1 MTAEPAAWQRILA
14 PYRHA
19 SVRAMLFLGY
29 SSGLPFLLVLV
40 TLGTRLKQAGIDR
53 STIGYFS
60 WVGLA
65 YSLKFFWSPVV
76 DRLRLPGLSAL
87 GQRRSWMILSQ
98 LGVMAGLS
106 LMAMANPAHS
116 AVHMAWLAIFTAL
129 FAATQDIALDA
140 YRIEVVD
147 AELQASM
154 VAAYQIGYQIAL
166 ISAGAGALI
175 LASAYGWTQAYFVM
189 AALMGIGIVTTLLVR
204 EPNRHIDRST
214 LAQEARVVAF
224 LERSAHWPEGL
235 RNAVAWLIGAV
246 VCPFIDFFVRNG
258 TAQALLILA
267 LVTTYRLNYMTM
279 GVMANPF
286 YLDLGFT
293 LVQIAAITKIYGV
306 LMSLSGAL
314 AAGVLVVRWGMAR
327 TLMLG
332 LLMLSGSNLFYAVM
346 AQVKADLW
354 WLTVAISFDNFG
366 NGIAGASFIAYMS
379 SLTNRA
385 YTATQYALFGTL
397 WSLPTKGLAG
407 FSGRIVDA
415 LGYRDFFIYTAVLGI
430 PAALLILNM
439 MRRPDLRLRVEDQ
452 QA

>member
-1 MTAEPAAWQRILA
+1 MTVEAAPAGWRRYLA

-29 SSGLPFLLVLV
+29 SSGLPFLLVLI

-65 YSLKFFWSPVV
+65 YSLKFFWSPIV
-76 DRLRLPGLSAL
+76 DRLRLPGLILL
-87 GQRRSWMILSQ
+87 GQRRSWMLLSQ
-98 LGVMAGLS
+98 LGVMLGLV
-106 LMAMANPAHS
+106 LMASADPARS
-116 AVHMAWLAIFTAL
+116 AEQMAWLAIFTAL

-140 YRIEVVD
+140 YRIEVVG

-154 VAAYQIGYQIAL
+154 VAAYQIGYQLAL
-166 ISAGAGALI
+166 ITAGAGALI
-175 LASAYGWTQAYFVM
+175 LASAYGWTNAYFAM
-189 AALMGIGIVTTLLVR
+189 AALMGIGVVSTLIVR
-204 EPNRHIDRST
+204 EPDRHIDRST
-214 LAQEARVVAF
+214 LAQEARVVDF
-224 LERSAHWPEGL
+224 LERSGHWPDGI

-246 VCPFIDFFVRNG
+246 VCPFVDFFARNG
-258 TAQALLILA
+258 IRQATLILLLI
-267 LVTTYRLNYMTM
+267 TTYRLNYMTM

-314 AAGVLVVRWGMAR
+314 LAGLLVVRIGIPR
-327 TLMLG
+327 TLLLG
-332 LLMLSGSNLFYAVM
+332 LLLLSFGNLFFAWM
-346 AQVKADLW
+346 AQVKASLW
-354 WLTVAISFDNFG
+354 WLATAISFDNFG

-415 LGYRDFFIYTAVLGI
+415 LGYREFFIYTAVLGI

-439 MRRPDLRLRVEDQ
+439 MRRPPVPER
-452 QA
+452 